1 MSRAARAAESLPSP
15 PRREPP
21 GPPHQFADAVQDQVD
36 DLLADGVVATGIV
49 VGRVFLPGDQLL
61 RVEELPVGPR
71 AHLICGG
78 QRPGLE
84 DAGPTPVAG
93 SGTRPSAGPHRSSL
107 AWGQVSQESLQDRYA
122 PPAIFGSG
130 GPSTQ
135 KKPQRGGFPKDGSAQ
150 AALRAPLAH
159 TCRSTPGVTG
169 TVLPPWTDASLTDPR
184 TPWPG
189 SPGLRGDCLVVSW
202 VAAPRWKAFPTFQGH
217 LSMRPISRGNS
228 RRNFPCKE

>member
-84 DAGPTPVAG
+84 DAGRAWRTPVPPPWPALGPARLQARTVPPWPGVRSPRRVSKTDTPHLPFSAPAVHRPRRSLSVAG
-93 SGTRPSAGPHRSSL
+93 SQRTGAPRRLCGRLSPTPA
-107 AWGQVSQESLQDRYA
+107 A
-122 PPAIFGSG
+122 PP
-130 GPSTQ
+130 Q
-135 KKPQRGGFPKDGSAQ
+135 
-150 AALRAPLAH
+150 
-159 TCRSTPGVTG
+159 
-169 TVLPPWTDASLTDPR
+169 ASLGRSCHPGR
-184 TPWPG
+184 TP
-189 SPGLRGDCLVVSW
+189 
-202 VAAPRWKAFPTFQGH
+202 A
-217 LSMRPISRGNS
+217 
-228 RRNFPCKE
+228 